1 MISAAEWKGQR
12 KEPVNLKIK
21 PQKSPN
27 LNREKQTKKKK
38 KSASGMSGTTGK
50 DLTFA

>member
-38 KSASGMSGTTGK
+38 KVPQGCQGLQEK
-50 DLTFA
+50 I